1 MTHDALRNLG
11 FLVELLPQAASLPA
25 ALLQRYP
32 NLPADYVAFISR
44 LRCCH
49 MRSDTTWLLTPA
61 DYQTHA
67 EAAFAWNEF
76 EQLSLE
82 AACKPE
88 ETQAILAFWQRH
100 CPIMLCVA
108 PHYAYFAIDLHP
120 HHHGNIVFACEPEFE
135 TTTVIA
141 ADFAAFINA
150 GLAGTWPP
158 EISVFLPAS
167 LVDNNDKYI

>member
-1 MTHDALRNLG
+1 MTHDDLRKLG
-11 FLVELLPQAASLPA
+11 FLVELLPQASPLPDA
-25 ALLQRYP
+25 VLQHYP
-32 NLPADYVAFISR
+32 NIPADYLVFISR
-44 LRCCH
+44 LRSCH
-49 MRSDTTWLLTPA
+49 SPTDPTWLLTPA

-82 AACKPE
+82 AACTPE
-88 ETQAILAFWQRH
+88 EIQTILAFWKRY

-120 HHHGNIVFACEPEFE
+120 RYHGNIVFACEPEFE

-150 GLAGTWPP
+150 GLAGIWPP
-158 EISVFLPAS
+158 EICAFLPTS

>member
-1 MTHDALRNLG
+1 LYFTVAILILQT
-11 FLVELLPQAASLPA
+11 LPQPLYKSHA
-25 ALLQRYP
+25 
-32 NLPADYVAFISR
+32 N
-44 LRCCH
+44 
-49 MRSDTTWLLTPA
+49 DTRRFT
-61 DYQTHA
+61 
-67 EAAFAWNEF
+67 FAWNEF
-76 EQLSLE
+76 EQLSLD